1 MPFSGA
7 VGINAYGKESIRLPL
22 TLVNRPE
29 PRPDGFVYK
38 YTSTGQLLWTARI
51 ASASGARGSR
61 RAGLDRTTCV
71 YGTAT
76 DSTGAVYATGEWYNE
91 DPGGSRIV
99 GPLLIF
105 YNSDGSYGGTLFGK
119 VPTTTRM
126 SFLAKYNA
134 GGRFQWATYVITP
147 LTADTLGTGRAVA
160 VDPFD
165 NVYMA
170 GSVGP
175 TRAALGAVVT
185 AYNADRTAFGTTFA
199 AQGSEAFLVKYNSS
213 GTVQWLTRVSSSNV
227 NDDNVGGLAANS
239 SAVYM
244 TGYASGQPVIAYN
257 ANGTSGASFSAPG
270 AVAFIAVYN
279 LEGTAQW
286 FTRLGTT
293 GVING
298 RKLFGYAAALDG
310 SGSLLAVGT
319 FSSNRLTA
327 FNANGTAFG
336 TTLAQAANDGYTG
349 FLVKYNSAGTVQ
361 WLARMGSSNAFL
373 YGVSTDASNNI
384 YVAGDY
390 EPGTTFGFG
399 AQSASGSTTVSLP
412 QPGSNNAFLVKYN
425 TAGITEWAA
434 NVVGAAP
441 AMEAGNA
448 VSTDASNN
456 VYLLANT
463 AGTPPYTV
471 DIRSAGEVTFSTQ
484 TVTTSNASFL
494 TQYTTNGV
502 AQWVRQFPY
511 ERSYA
516 LCRDCNMNL
525 YAGGTSERY
534 TAPPTPGPS
543 ASVALTLANSGGT
556 DAIVV
561 KYTTN
566 GAPMWA
572 ARIASTG
579 TDIAYATATDSAGMI
594 YVTGTVGAATG
605 TVFNANGTAF
615 ATTIPASRGFLVKY
629 NLAGVVQWVVSFT
642 ANAGLGGKGVSIDS
656 TGAVYIAASAVPSSS
671 QFIAYNADGAEG
683 ITQSTLTSTSAGALL
698 LKYSSAGTAQW
709 ISRVVSANAC
719 EYYAV
724 AVGPSDVV
732 VVAGLCRTGAT
743 AYNADGTS
751 FGTITN
757 SGGSDAIV
765 VNYTSGGTIQW
776 IARMASITADA
787 AEAVACDLSG
797 NIYVGGW
804 GGDSTGAVTM
814 FNADG
819 TSFSNLPTPPGVA
832 TACDGFLVKYTSAG
846 VAQWGARY
854 TSTGLEKT
862 RGLAT
867 DSDGN
872 IYLAGE
878 GDRLTFYDADGTTN
892 KLPLLTGSGNI
903 GCLAKYT
910 PAGVVEWT
918 AGFDAGGND
927 IAYAVA
933 TDLRRNVYVG
943 GRLAWSATTGSIVD
957 VNSPPYLYTAPFS
970 VIKFTHFGAMQ
981 WYQSLKGST
990 TFATTYGLAIDFD
1003 SNVIVVGSSGIGEST
1018 NIFAKA

>member
-1 MPFSGA
+1 MPFSAAAGFN
-7 VGINAYGKESIRLPL
+7 GYGKDSLRLPL
-22 TLVNRPE
+22 TLVNHPETRPV
-29 PRPDGFVYK
+29 GFVYK

-51 ASASGARGSR
+51 ASTSGNRGVT

-76 DSTGAVYATGEWYNE
+76 DSTGAVYATGEWYND
-91 DPGGSRIV
+91 DPGGSRV
-99 GPLLIF
+99 AGSLLVF

-126 SFLAKYNA
+126 AFLAKYNA
-134 GGRFQWATYVITP
+134 GGRFQWASYVITP
-147 LTADTLGTGRAVA
+147 LTADTLGAGRAVA

-175 TRAALGAVVT
+175 SRAALGAVVT
-185 AYNADRTAFGTTFA
+185 AYNANGTAFGTTFA
-199 AQGSEAFLVKYNSS
+199 AAGSDAFLVKYNSS
-213 GTVQWLTRVSSSNV
+213 GTVQWLTRVSTTNV

-244 TGYASGQPVIAYN
+244 TGYSGSAIAYN
-257 ANGTSGASFSAPG
+257 ANGTSGASFTITG
-270 AVAFIAVYN
+270 GCAFIAVYN
-279 LEGTAQW
+279 LEGTVQW
-286 FTRLGTT
+286 FTRLGTA
-293 GVING
+293 GALSG
-298 RKLFGYAAALDG
+298 RKLFGYGAALDG
-310 SGSLLAVGT
+310 SGSLLVVGT
-319 FSSNRLTA
+319 YSSNALTA
-327 FNANGTAFG
+327 FNANGTAFSP
-336 TTLAQAANDGYTG
+336 TLTPTGNDNFTA
-349 FLVKYNSAGTVQ
+349 FLAKYNSAGTVQ
-361 WLARMGSSNAFL
+361 WITRLTTSNTLIYA
-373 YGVSTDASNNI
+373 VCTDASNSI

-390 EPGTTFGFG
+390 LGTT
-399 AQSASGSTTVSLP
+399 TTGVAAYNANGTLGLRLS
-412 QPGSNNAFLVKYN
+412 QPGSNNAYVVKYN
-425 TAGITEWAA
+425 TAGFAQWGA

-441 AMEAGNA
+441 ALEAGNA
-448 VSTDASNN
+448 VTTDASNN

-463 AGTPPYTV
+463 AGTAPYTV
-471 DIRSAGEVTFSTQ
+471 DIQSAGGSTFSTQ

-494 TQYTTNGV
+494 TQYSTDGV
-502 AQWVRQFPY
+502 AQWVRQFPF

-525 YAGGTSERY
+525 YAGGTSQRY
-534 TAPPTPGPS
+534 TAPPAPGPS

-579 TDIAYATATDSAGMI
+579 TDIAYATATDSTGMI

-629 NLAGVVQWVVSFT
+629 SPAGVVQWVVSFT
-642 ANAGLGGKGVSIDS
+642 TNAGLGGKGVSIDS
-656 TGAVYIAASAVPSSS
+656 TGAVYVAASAVPSSS
-671 QFIAYNADGAEG
+671 QFIAYNADGTAG
-683 ITQSTLTSTSAGALL
+683 ITQSTLTTTSAGALL

-709 ISRVVSANAC
+709 ISRIVSTNAC

-732 VVAGLCRTGAT
+732 VVAGLCRSGAT
-743 AYNADGTS
+743 AYSADGTS

-776 IARMASITADA
+776 IARMASSTADA

-804 GGDSTGAVTM
+804 GGDSTGAVTI
-814 FNADG
+814 FNANG
-819 TSFSNLPTPPGVA
+819 TSFSTLPTPPGIA
-832 TACDGFLVKYTSAG
+832 TVCDGFLVKYTGAG

-854 TSTGLEKT
+854 TSTGFERT

-892 KLPLLTGSGNI
+892 KLQLMTGNNQI

-918 AGFDAGGND
+918 AGFDAAGND
-927 IAYAVA
+927 VAYAVA

-957 VNSPPYLYTAPFS
+957 INTPPHLYTAPFS
-970 VIKFTHFGAMQ
+970 VLKFTHFGAMQ
-981 WYQSLKGST
+981 WYQSLKGAT
-990 TFATTYGLAIDFD
+990 TFATTFGLAIDFD

-1018 NIFAKA
+1018 NIYAMA